1 MIKKIVV
8 ASEIIPN
15 ADEMFQYLGG
25 LRKFGAKEC
34 ILVQCI
40 NQADTPKEA
49 PKDVSE
55 FIDAIMEENLQSQKK
70 ILEEQGFDVV
80 CRVGSGLIRQ
90 EINKIAMEENA
101 DLIVAAARRE
111 DRITGYPFD
120 DAAYD
125 VIQNEGKPVLL
136 IRMFDEEKLEQDLT
150 KHVLFA
156 TDFSDNAGIAFR
168 SLEELAKIGVGKVS
182 LVHVQEKTRIEPHL
196 LKKLDDFNRIDRERL
211 DHLKDRLQNKKC
223 EEINSHILYGSSK
236 YELNK
241 FIKEQNVTLTI
252 MGSQGRGFID
262 ELFVGGVSQNI
273 ARESDSSVLLVPTGF
288 HHE

>member
-34 ILVQCI
+34 ILVQCM
-40 NQADTPKEA
+40 NQADTPREA

-70 ILEEQGFDVV
+70 ILEEQGFEVT
-80 CRVGSGLIRQ
+80 CSIGSGLIRQ
-90 EINKIAMEENA
+90 EINKIAIKEDA

-111 DRITGYPFD
+111 DRIIGYPFD

-125 VIQNEGKPVLL
+125 VIQNAGKPVLL
-136 IRMFDEEKLEQDLT
+136 IRMNEDEKQNQDLT
-150 KHVLFA
+150 EHVLFA
-156 TDFSDNAGIAFR
+156 TDFSDNAGIAFQ
-168 SLEELAKIGVGKVS
+168 SLIDLAETGIGKVS
-182 LVHVQEKTRIEPHL
+182 LIHVQEKTRIEPHL
-196 LKKLDDFNRIDRERL
+196 IEKLDDFNRIDQGRL
-211 DHLKDRLQNKKC
+211 ENLKEQLHNKGC
-223 EEINSHILYGSSK
+223 SEVETHILYGAPK

-241 FIKEQNVTLTI
+241 FIREKNVTLTI

-262 ELFVGGVSQNI
+262 ELFVGGVSQNV
-273 ARESDSSVLLVPTGF
+273 ARESVSSVLLIPTGF
-288 HHE
+288 RHA

>member
-1 MIKKIVV
+1 MIRKIVV

-25 LRKFGAKEC
+25 LRRFGAKKC

-70 ILEEQGFDVV
+70 ILEEQGFEVT
-80 CRVGSGLIRQ
+80 CRVCSGFIRQ
-90 EINKIAMEENA
+90 EINKIAIEERA

-120 DAAYD
+120 DAAYE
-125 VIQNEGKPVLL
+125 VIQNAGKPVLL
-136 IRMFDEEKLEQDLT
+136 IRIYEDEKQEQDLT
-150 KHVLFA
+150 EHVLFA
-156 TDFSDNAGIAFR
+156 TDFSDNAGVAFQ
-168 SLEELAKIGVGKVS
+168 SLEELAESGIGKVS
-182 LVHVQEKTRIEPHL
+182 LIHVQEKTRIEPHL
-196 LKKLDDFNRIDRERL
+196 IDKLEDFNRIDQERL
-211 DHLKDRLQNKKC
+211 DSLKERLILNGC
-223 EEINSHILYGSSK
+223 HNVETYILYGSTK

-241 FIKEQNVTLTI
+241 FIREHNVTLTI

-273 ARESDSSVLLVPTGF
+273 ARESISSVLLIPTVL
-288 HHE
+288 HN

>member
-125 VIQNEGKPVLL
+125 VIQNAGKPVLL